1 MTTTVYSHLFSCLH
15 DEPVP
20 IGRLGRGAHHSVFRS
35 VQWRDIGGDPLEK
48 GRIHDFAIIWDEDH
62 DTRVIGVL
70 ERLHLAGYL
79 WPVVFVGERKGVLTI
94 LFAGMAG
101 PLQDRDNDH
110 LAKIRAIA
118 EDAGDDSWDVRTG
131 WFRRVEVLEEGT
143 PYTGEGIINDDDW
156 RVVNYLNGID
166 ALWEL
171 GEKSGTAE

>member
-1 MTTTVYSHLFSCLH
+1 MTTPVYSHLFSCLY
-15 DEPVP
+15 DEPAP
-20 IGRLGRGAHHSVFRS
+20 LARLGRGAHHSVFRS
-35 VQWRDIGGDPLEK
+35 VQWRDIGGEPLTAA
-48 GRIHDFAIIWDEDH
+48 RIHDFAIFWDEDH
-62 DTRVIGVL
+62 DVRVIDAV

-118 EDAGDDSWDVRTG
+118 EDAGDDRWDCRTG
-131 WFRRVEVLEEGT
+131 WFSRIEVLEEGT
-143 PYTGEGIINDDDW
+143 PYEGAGIIDDHDW

-166 ALWEL
+166 ALWQL
-171 GEKSGTAE
+171 GEKPGAAA